1 MKYGLIGEHLPHS
14 YSKIIHELLG
24 EYTYDLHPL
33 APEELDG
40 FMCRRAFDAI
50 NVTIPYKQAVIPYL
64 DYVDPQAQAIGAV
77 NTVVNR
83 QGKLWGYNTDF
94 YGLQELITATAGPLE
109 GKHVMIL
116 GTGGTGLTACAVAKA
131 MGAKQ
136 ITVVSRHP
144 EKDQVDYPTAQKDG
158 SVQILINTTPV
169 GMYPQSNACP
179 IDLEEMTGLEAVV
192 DAVYNPL
199 RTKLICRAQEKGLK
213 AQGGLYMLVA
223 QALEAYRHFT
233 GKTAPNSAQQTIL
246 TQLRTQ
252 KQNIV
257 LTGMP
262 ASGKSTVGWL
272 IAKATGRPFWDTD
285 QLIQETFGQS
295 IPQIF
300 AQEGEEG
307 FRHKESQVIARL
319 AAEQTGCVI
328 ATGGGAILRRE
339 NVEALKQTGRLYFI
353 DRPLEA
359 LLPTKDRPLASTAQD
374 IRRRYRERYGLYC
387 ATCDLHV
394 KSDNVAEHTAQTI
407 RKDFF
412 A

>member
-40 FMCRRAFDAI
+40 FMRRRAFDAI

-144 EKDQVDYPTAQKDG
+144 EKGQVDYPAAQKDG

-199 RTKLICRAQEKGLK
+199 RTQLICRAQEKGLK

-233 GKTAPNSAQQTIL
+233 GKTAPARNQQTIL
-246 TQLRTQ
+246 TQLRAQ

-295 IPQIF
+295 IQQIF

-319 AAEQTGCVI
+319 AAQQTGCVI

-374 IRRRYRERYGLYC
+374 IRRRYQERYGLYC